1 MGNNSHAGSMSV
13 FEAAGYVGV
22 AFYIGSYAA
31 LQLGFIKGRGY
42 LYAFLNLVAASLVL
56 ISLAEAYNRFS
67 ATIQIMWICISIV
80 GIVRAYLLHRIIRF
94 SSDETRLLEQIAPGL
109 DKPNARA
116 LLNLGSWVDATH
128 GQEMTRQGQPVS
140 HLYWVQ
146 SGQAVVL
153 VSGQRVAEVGE
164 GAVLGEATVLTGSP
178 ATATV
183 MVDQAARYF
192 CIPAGALRDLTAR
205 NAEIRAELQHS
216 FAAEVRDKLEES
228 NLRMVATRTE
238 RG

>member
-1 MGNNSHAGSMSV
+1 MSF
-13 FEAAGYVGV
+13 FEAAGYIGV

-31 LQLGFIKGRGY
+31 LQFGFIKGRGY
-42 LYAFLNLVAASLVL
+42 VYAFLNLVAASLVL

-94 SSDETRLLEQIAPGL
+94 SPDEARILQQIAPGL
-109 DKPNARA
+109 DKPNGRA
-116 LLNLGSWVDATH
+116 LLNLGNWVDAAH
-128 GQEMTRQGQPVS
+128 GQEMTAQGQTVS
-140 HLYWVQ
+140 HLYWIK

-153 VSGQRVAEVGE
+153 VGGQRVAEVGA
-164 GAVLGEATVLTGSP
+164 GAILGEATALTGSP

-183 MVDQAARYF
+183 QVDQAARYF
-192 CIPAGALRDLTAR
+192 CIPAAALRDLAAR

-228 NLRMVATRTE
+228 NMHMVASK
-238 RG
+238 GQGS